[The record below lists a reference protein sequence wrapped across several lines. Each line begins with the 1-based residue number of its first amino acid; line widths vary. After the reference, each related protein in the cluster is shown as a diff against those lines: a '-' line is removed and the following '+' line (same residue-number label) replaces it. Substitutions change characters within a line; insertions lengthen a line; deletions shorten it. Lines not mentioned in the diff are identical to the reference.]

1 MKKNAILMTILAF
14 IVVGVLVLFDNNSN
28 PKYIGVGKGYGGT
41 VKVSITLDND
51 KVSGINILES
61 SETAT
66 VGGTAFDII
75 IPNIIKNQSVA
86 IDDVIGATLTSTG
99 VKNAVVNA
107 LDSANLKLEKFNTN
121 LTKAENSV
129 ASGETTTAPTEEF
142 ISPYRDGE
150 VVDVI
155 IVGGGGAGLT
165 AAIAATEKGARVILI
180 EKMPL
185 LGGNTT
191 YSTGGMNAANTEFQK
206 KAEIEDSEQLFYDD
220 TMKGG
225 QNKNNPN
232 LVKTLTDNAKFMI
245 PWLIERGM
253 DFTDVGQFAGAS
265 VKRIHRPAGGKAVG
279 PVLVKALV
287 DKVKDLNIDIRTENK
302 LTKLIK
308 EDGKIAGVEVDH
320 KGNVYTIYAN
330 AVIMATGGFGANP
343 EMVTA
348 YDPALKGFGSTN
360 SRGITGE
367 GIKIVNENGGQLVDM
382 ELIQTHPTVVHKN
395 TVMITEAVRGEGAI
409 VVNREGKRFVSE
421 MATRDVMSKA
431 ILAQDG
437 GSAFLIFEQNVRDRL
452 KATID
457 GYLKGG
463 YVLEGATI
471 EELAKNVGINDAEL
485 ANTIKVV
492 NEFVAAK
499 EDGEFKSNAL
509 KTELSNGPFYAIEIS
524 PAVHHTMG
532 GVKINT
538 NAEVLDGD
546 GTPIP
551 GLFAA
556 GEITGGVHG
565 ANRLGGNAV
574 ADIIVFGQIAGDN
587 AAEFAKNAAK

>member
-1 MKKNAILMTILAF
+1 MTILAF
-14 IVVGVLVLFDNNSN
+14 IVVGILVLFDKNSN
-28 PKYIGVGKGYGGT
+28 PKYIGVADGYEGPI
-41 VKVSITLDND
+41 KVSVTLDKD
-51 KVSGINILES
+51 KVSCINILES
-61 SETAT
+61 AETPT
-66 VGGTAFDII
+66 VGGAAFDII
-75 IPNIIKNQSVA
+75 IPSIIKNQSVA
-86 IDDVIGATLTSTG
+86 IDDVAGATTTSTG
-99 VKNAVVNA
+99 VKTAVVNA
-107 LDSANLKLEKFNTN
+107 LNSANLKLEKFNTD
-121 LTKAENSV
+121 LTKVENNITIAEPQ
-129 ASGETTTAPTEEF
+129 TAPIEEVAN
-142 ISPYRDGE
+142 SPYKDAE

-165 AAIAATEKGARVILI
+165 AAIAATEKGAHVVLL

-206 KAEIEDSEQLFYDD
+206 KAAIEDSEQLFYDD

-225 QNKNNPN
+225 QNKNNPE

-279 PVLVKALV
+279 PVLVKTLI
-287 DKVKDLNIDIRTENK
+287 DKATALNIDIRTENK
-302 LTKLIK
+302 LTKLLK
-308 EDGKIAGVEVDH
+308 EEGKIVGVEVDNN
-320 KGNVYTIYAN
+320 GYVYKIFAK
-330 AVIMATGGFGANP
+330 AIVMATGGFGANP
-343 EMVTA
+343 EMVTL

-409 VVNREGKRFVSE
+409 VVNRAGKRFVSE

-431 ILAQDG
+431 ILNQDG
-437 GSAFLIFEQNVRDRL
+437 GSAFLIFEQNVRERL

-457 GYLKGG
+457 GYLKGK
-463 YVLEGATI
+463 YVIEGATI
-471 EELAKNVGINDAEL
+471 EELGKNAGINDAEL
-485 ANTIKVV
+485 ANTIKIV
-492 NEFVAAK
+492 NEYVTAG
-499 EDGEFKSNAL
+499 EDTEFKSNAL
-509 KTELSNGPFYAIEIS
+509 KTNLSNGPFYAIEIS

-532 GVKINT
+532 GVKISSSG
-538 NAEVLDGD
+538 EVLDAEGV
-546 GTPIP
+546 PIP

-574 ADIIVFGQIAGDN
+574 ADIIVFGKIAGDN
-587 AAEFAKNAAK
+587 AADFAKNKE